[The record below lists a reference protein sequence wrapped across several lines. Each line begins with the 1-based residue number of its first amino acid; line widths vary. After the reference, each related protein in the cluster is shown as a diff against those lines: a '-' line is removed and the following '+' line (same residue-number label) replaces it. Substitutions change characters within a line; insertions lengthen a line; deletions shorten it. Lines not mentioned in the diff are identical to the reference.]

1 MRRGVWTHGTEHCLS
16 LISSDPMKEG
26 GPGRTI
32 SDGLEGRGWTAS
44 GCAPESGSA
53 GVLSRTAGGHTLAEQ
68 PSPPAASVD
77 APWVHL
83 GSTRWLACPQLLGL
97 LLSAKASPDPPA
109 PQPFL
114 CFRRAQPPC
123 ISLGS
128 ATWVMTPFTLGL
140 KCPPQPVPQTGHM
153 SWWPGPHL
161 HLTEWSSPCQ
171 CRLHGFPQWGTLG
184 LY

>member
-1 MRRGVWTHGTEHCLS
+1 MRRGVWTHGTEHFLS

-32 SDGLEGRGWTAS
+32 SDGLESRGWTAS

-53 GVLSRTAGGHTLAEQ
+53 GVLSRTAGGHTLAERL
-68 PSPPAASVD
+68 SPLLQAEML
-77 APWVHL
+77 L
-83 GSTRWLACPQLLGL
+83 GSTGWPSCPQLLGL
-97 LLSAKASPDPPA
+97 LLPAKASPDRPTP

-114 CFRRAQPPC
+114 CSRRVQPPC

-140 KCPPQPVPQTGHM
+140 QCPPQPLPQTGHM

-161 HLTEWSSPCQ
+161 HLTEWSSPHR
-171 CRLHGFPQWGTLG
+171 CRLHGFPQRGTLG